1 MVLQGPGQPL
11 TLQRLPE
18 PDVEPGQ
25 VLVAVEACA
34 VCRTDLHLLDGELA
48 DIPYPL
54 IPGHQVVGRV
64 AESTSDALRVGQ
76 RVGVPW
82 LGFTC
87 ERCRFCR
94 DGLENLCDSAGFTG
108 YTRPGG
114 YADCLAADA
123 RYCFPVDDSAAATDI
138 APLLCGGLIG
148 YRALQM
154 CADAEHIGL
163 YGFGSAAHILAQ
175 IIRFQGRSF
184 HALVRPGDSAALAS
198 ARSLGAAWAG
208 SSEQLPP
215 RELDAAIIFAPVGAL
230 VPAAL
235 RAVRKGGVV
244 VCGGIHMSPIPEFP
258 YELLWGER
266 QIRSVANLT
275 RDDGES
281 FLRLAARI
289 PVAAK
294 TEVFPLHAANEALQ
308 RLRSGDVTGSAVL
321 RVATDPGLRDKAP
334 KHPCD

>member
-1 MVLQGPGQPL
+1 MRAMVLQGPGQPL
-11 TLQRLPE
+11 SLQRVPTPE
-18 PDVEPGQ
+18 IEPGQ

-64 AESTSDALRVGQ
+64 LESASDALRADQ

-82 LGFTC
+82 LGYTC
-87 ERCRFCR
+87 GRCRFCR
-94 DGLENLCDSAGFTG
+94 DGLENLCDRAGFTG

-114 YADCLAADA
+114 YAEYLPADA
-123 RYCFPVDDSAAATDI
+123 RYCFPLDDAATATGI

-148 YRALQM
+148 YRALSM
-154 CADAEHIGL
+154 CATAEHIGL

-184 HALVRPGDSAALAS
+184 HALARPGDSAALAS

-208 SSEQLPP
+208 SSEQQPP
-215 RELDAAIIFAPVGAL
+215 RALDAAIIFAPVGAL

-266 QIRSVANLT
+266 QVRSVANLT
-275 RDDGES
+275 RDDGET
-281 FLRLAARI
+281 FLRLAAQV
-289 PVAAK
+289 PVATR
-294 TEVFPLHAANEALQ
+294 TEVFPLRAANEALR
-308 RLRSGDVTGSAVL
+308 RLRSGDITGSAVL
-321 RVATDPGLRDKAP
+321 RVAAGPVPLTGG
-334 KHPCD
+334 

>member
-1 MVLQGPGQPL
+1 MHAMVLEGPGQELVPR
-11 TLQRLPE
+11 RLRQPAIA
-18 PDVEPGQ
+18 PGQ
-25 VLVAVEACA
+25 VLISVEACA
-34 VCRTDLHLLDGELA
+34 VCRTDLHLLDGELP

-64 AESTSDALRVGQ
+64 VESASDALRPGQ

-82 LGFTC
+82 LGYTC
-87 ERCRFCR
+87 GRCRYCHA
-94 DGLENLCDSAGFTG
+94 GQENLCDSAGFTG

-114 YADCLAADA
+114 YAEYLAADA
-123 RYCFPVDDSAAATDI
+123 RYCFPLDDAATATDI

-148 YRALQM
+148 YRALAM

-163 YGFGSAAHILAQ
+163 YGFGSAAQLLAQ

-184 HALVRPGDSAALAS
+184 HALTRPNDRSALAS

-208 SSEQLPP
+208 SSEQRPP
-215 RELDAAIIFAPVGAL
+215 QPLDAAIIFAPVGAL

-244 VCGGIHMSPIPEFP
+244 VCAGIHMSPIPEFP

-275 RDDGES
+275 RDDGET
-281 FLRLAARI
+281 FLRLAAQV
-289 PVAAK
+289 PVAAR

-308 RLRSGDVTGSAVL
+308 RLRSGDITGSAVL
-321 RVATDPGLRDKAP
+321 SIAENR
-334 KHPCD
+334 